1 MKIEKSDEAGRGI
14 PRPLPPTGT
23 IPEAGRIFF
32 DAGRERSYR
41 LARQGLIVTR
51 NAGPRG
57 KIALFYPTARALGIE
72 P

>member
-1 MKIEKSDEAGRGI
+1 MSTEKSGGSGRTV

-32 DAGRERSYR
+32 DADRGKSYR
-41 LARQGLIVTR
+41 LARQGLIVTKDI
-51 NAGPRG
+51 GTRG
-57 KIALFYPTARALGIE
+57 KIALLHPTAKLLGIE